1 MQQSI
6 TLWRWVLCSIP
17 NPCES
22 ENTKNRL
29 MGVITT
35 YHSNVPLFDI
45 KIVEIFFVHFL
56 EDTWVIAFCISI
68 MTTEKCKT
76 SECLPFDA

>member
-1 MQQSI
+1 
-6 TLWRWVLCSIP
+6 
-17 NPCES
+17 
-22 ENTKNRL
+22 
-29 MGVITT
+29 MGVITM

-68 MTTEKCKT
+68 MTTKKCKT
-76 SECLPFDA
+76 SECLPFDAKYV